1 MQQIYHDRAE
11 AKGSG
16 RMLVQRAIRGT
27 GHCEFTIA
35 EQVAAFDSL
44 ALWEQTGLR
53 PQGDDVINAYEVSR
67 PTYGCRF
74 TNNTF
79 TDQEKERGLEEARK
93 AVDSCSFL

>member
-1 MQQIYHDRAE
+1 
-11 AKGSG
+11 
-16 RMLVQRAIRGT
+16 VQRAIRGT

-35 EQVAAFDSL
+35 EQVAAFDAL

-53 PQGDDVINAYEVSR
+53 PQGDDVMSAYEVSR

-93 AVDSCSFL
+93 AVDSCFL